1 MLCGGLR
8 KNPLFIGT
16 HAEACALPVLVPY
29 EGEMVL
35 VGAAMLAA
43 YAGNKFPSLELASK
57 QMASKCRV
65 IQPENDIRSF
75 HDRKYRIF
83 REMVE
88 DQLKYRRIMHS

>member
-16 HAEACALPVLVPY
+16 HADACALPVLVPY

-43 YAGNKFPSLELASK
+43 FAAKQFPSLELASK
-57 QMASKCRV
+57 EMASECEV
-65 IQPENDIRSF
+65 VQPRSDIRSF
-75 HDRKYRIF
+75 HDRKYHIF
-83 REMVE
+83 REMVK
-88 DQLKYRRIMHS
+88 DQMKYRQIMHS